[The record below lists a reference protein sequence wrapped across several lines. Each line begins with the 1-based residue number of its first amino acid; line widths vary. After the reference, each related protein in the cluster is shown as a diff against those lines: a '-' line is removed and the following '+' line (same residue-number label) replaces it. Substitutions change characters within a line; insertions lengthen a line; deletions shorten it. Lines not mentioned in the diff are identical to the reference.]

1 MVLAIAK
8 PQDRKGHSKEMLT
21 VLKAAGKVD
30 RSQFQLNQRL
40 YADDSIPNNCF
51 FSLSGAA

>member
-21 VLKAAGKVD
+21 VLKAAGKGD
-30 RSQFQLNQRL
+30 RPQFH
-40 YADDSIPNNCF
+40 SISDLRRRFDPNNCF

>member
-21 VLKAAGKVD
+21 VLKAAGKGD
-30 RSQFQLNQRL
+30 RPQFQLNHRL
-40 YADDSIPNNCF
+40 YADNSIPNTCF
-51 FSLSGAA
+51 FSSSGAA

>member
-8 PQDRKGHSKEMLT
+8 PQDRKGHSKEMLI
-21 VLKAAGKVD
+21 VLKAAGKGD
-30 RSQFQLNQRL
+30 RPQFQLNQRL